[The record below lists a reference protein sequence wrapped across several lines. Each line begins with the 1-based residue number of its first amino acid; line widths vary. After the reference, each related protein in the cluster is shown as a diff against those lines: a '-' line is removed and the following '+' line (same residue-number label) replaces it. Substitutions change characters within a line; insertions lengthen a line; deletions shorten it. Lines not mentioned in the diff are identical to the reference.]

1 MVENHIKEYR
11 KRLKMSQGQLAIR
24 SGLSVSTVSEVETGT
39 HQPSIEIALRLA
51 RALGAPVEALFQL
64 LE

>member
-11 KRLKMSQGQLAIR
+11 KRLKVSQGQLAIR

-51 RALGAPVEALFQL
+51 RTLGAPVEALFLL